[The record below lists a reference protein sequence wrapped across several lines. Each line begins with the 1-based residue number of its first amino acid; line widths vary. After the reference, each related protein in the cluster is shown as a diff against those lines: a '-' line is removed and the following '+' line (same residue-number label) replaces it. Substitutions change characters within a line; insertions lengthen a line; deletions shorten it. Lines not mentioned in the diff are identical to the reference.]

1 MKNDIKLDAL
11 ARHLSDMDKYVAV
24 MTPRAVQGTALAMAL
39 VTSSLSLG
47 ISVFAGLHR
56 AGSVEEQVWCV
67 ATSLVAGLYMQLAPM
82 LLRFV
87 SRGVRFALVVL
98 WLLAAFVVLRGQ
110 IDVLAFAGRHA
121 ADKRAQTVAEVAV
134 PSVATEPAG
143 RDLTTIMGDIAKVS
157 IDLAHLEARRCMGEC
172 PALRISKVE
181 LSGRLA
187 ALNAEANE
195 VKRRASEQDWLRE
208 QASRAA
214 ALRESRRADPATSTV
229 ARWLGTTEE
238 RLDLLMDFLGVI
250 VLEGA
255 ACVAWYLAIPR
266 PGLSKR
272 AALVDDRNTTVLQQ
286 EVVAPMPGATAA
298 GRVGQ
303 TDSHAAAIAEA
314 KSVASDSSRSS
325 DMSEDDLL
333 IAKIHEAVIAGR
345 LTRNLASIRRFL
357 ECGQP
362 KATRLNRLYVARF
375 GKARGAE
382 RADTV
387 SAA

>member
-1 MKNDIKLDAL
+1 
-11 ARHLSDMDKYVAV
+11 
-24 MTPRAVQGTALAMAL
+24 
-39 VTSSLSLG
+39 
-47 ISVFAGLHR
+47 
-56 AGSVEEQVWCV
+56 
-67 ATSLVAGLYMQLAPM
+67 
-82 LLRFV
+82 
-87 SRGVRFALVVL
+87 
-98 WLLAAFVVLRGQ
+98 
-110 IDVLAFAGRHA
+110 
-121 ADKRAQTVAEVAV
+121 
-134 PSVATEPAG
+134 
-143 RDLTTIMGDIAKVS
+143 
-157 IDLAHLEARRCMGEC
+157 
-172 PALRISKVE
+172 
-181 LSGRLA
+181 
-187 ALNAEANE
+187 
-195 VKRRASEQDWLRE
+195 
-208 QASRAA
+208 
-214 ALRESRRADPATSTV
+214 
-229 ARWLGTTEE
+229 
-238 RLDLLMDFLGVI
+238 
-250 VLEGA
+250 
-255 ACVAWYLAIPR
+255 
-266 PGLSKR
+266 
-272 AALVDDRNTTVLQQ
+272 VLQQ